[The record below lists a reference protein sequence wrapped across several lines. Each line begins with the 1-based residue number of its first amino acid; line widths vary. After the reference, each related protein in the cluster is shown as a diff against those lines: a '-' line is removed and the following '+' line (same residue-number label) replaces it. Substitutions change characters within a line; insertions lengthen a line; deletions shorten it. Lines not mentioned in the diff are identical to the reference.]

1 LYLELSSLF
10 SVKNKENSGKKYS
23 LYFILCFSVV
33 LYALTYY
40 SGDVNAQ
47 DSIKSKFNKTQLTN
61 NLYLLQGPTANVLLS
76 SGKDGVLLVDD
87 EMVPVT
93 ENLKMVITEI
103 TDKPIKF
110 VINTHHHAD
119 HTEGNIKLGEEGAII
134 IAHENVRKRLSTP
147 QYTEFDNTTT
157 PAYPEKGLPIITFSN
172 NMKLH
177 FNDDEI
183 KIIHIKNGHTDGDSI
198 VYFTKDNVIHV
209 GDLFSDAERPYI
221 DINSNAKIDDLIK
234 SLQEIAPLI
243 NNNTIIV
250 GGHHG
255 ESNITKFKNY
265 TKMVND
271 YRNVANQGI
280 EMGMSLDDILT
291 SPISKNLTK
300 IWNPEFPIHSY
311 ITSENLTK
319 FAYQTSNKTIE

>member
-1 LYLELSSLF
+1 MYLELSNLF
-10 SVKNKENSGKKYS
+10 SIKNKENSGKKYS

-40 SGDVNAQ
+40 SDDVNAQ

-61 NLYLLQGPTANVLLS
+61 NLYLLQGPAANVLLS

-87 EMVPVT
+87 EMAPVT

-183 KIIHIKNGHTDGDSI
+183 KIIHVKNGHTDGDSV
-198 VYFTKDNVIHV
+198 VYFTKNNVIHV

-221 DINSNAKIDDLIK
+221 DVNSNANMDDLIK

-255 ESNITKFKNY
+255 ESNITKFKIY

-271 YRNVANQGI
+271 YRNVANQDI
-280 EMGMSLDDILT
+280 ERGLLLDDILT

-311 ITSENLTK
+311 VTSENLTK